1 MTRAII
7 AGADADGLGDALTA
21 HDVEVSHAAG
31 TADRESLED
40 AGIGSADVLV
50 LTDVGLATSISVAKD
65 LNPGVRVVV
74 YAHGSL
80 PEFARGQAGHI
91 LDPELFGP
99 EVVAE
104 EVADGAAGS

>member
-7 AGADADGLGDALTA
+7 AGADADGLGDALA
-21 HDVEVSHAAG
+21 AKGIEVARAEG
-31 TADRESLED
+31 TADREALEA
-40 AGIGSADVLV
+40 AGVAAADLLV
-50 LTDVGLATSISVAKD
+50 VTDMGLATSISVAKD
-65 LNPGVRVVV
+65 INPELRVVV

-91 LDPELFGP
+91 LDPELLGP

-104 EVADGAAGS
+104 EVAGA

>member
-7 AGADADGLGDALTA
+7 AGADADGLGDALA
-21 HDVEVSHAAG
+21 ARDVEVTHAAG
-31 TADRESLED
+31 TADREALEA
-40 AGIGSADVLV
+40 AGVGTADLLV
-50 LTDVGLATSISVAKD
+50 VTDMGLATSISVAKD
-65 LNPGVRVVV
+65 INPELRVVV

-91 LDPELFGP
+91 LDPELLGP

-104 EVADGAAGS
+104 EVAGA